1 MTITRKR
8 FFERIKGNREEY
20 WIVYR
25 DDNKVFQAK
34 GHLRDYQPGTEI
46 YATLTQDKWTYV
58 ARPNLIN

>member
-34 GHLRDYQPGTEI
+34 GHLRDYQ
-46 YATLTQDKWTYV
+46 LVQKFMQH
-58 ARPNLIN
+58 